1 MIHIGFGSIGLDLGL
16 LLLLVSAIA
25 FILDAIFVLIGE
37 RFNDWEIFS
46 EYSFI
51 VACSTSLIS
60 FFYFS
65 LSIVNADYNFVYVSS
80 LVNNQMDF
88 FMRLSVIWS
97 GQAGSYFF
105 WTFLAVLTYIVFR
118 SLFRNYA
125 HEPMFW
131 RSFLLISINIIVL
144 TVLTVFSEPFEL
156 NTVPMTNGVGLNPL
170 LMNMWNF
177 IHPPI
182 IFIGYVLCLLPM
194 VIAIVR
200 ISLFEKGKVVNFE
213 GKDKLDNLFEFS
225 VSLAWLVLTSGII
238 IGGYW
243 AFITLGWGGFW
254 AWDPIETAS
263 LVPWLFLTLYYHG
276 KSFQRKSEFLG
287 NYVISMTYIG
297 ALFATYLTRSG
308 VVSSVHAFSA
318 EGRLE
323 QLLSIIIPKNSFI
336 MAIILRF
343 IPNETNLILFTF
355 TAILFSIPIVLGIKN
370 RELMRLPI
378 KLSKSDFQRSK
389 SRSTALKVSYITFL
403 VGTYVMILG
412 LLTPIIYD
420 IIGYIIKFSPDGFD
434 NALTIDQSYYNTIL
448 TFFGL
453 ILLITQFFCT
463 FFPRVSFRRKVQLL
477 AGGISAG
484 IIFSI
489 GGIFY
494 RSGDLTRIFG
504 QGNPI
509 LSFLNDFWT
518 TSDKANLVIPLVLLG
533 LIGLIIEFVNISLKE
548 EKNIVRKTSQVMLH
562 ISILMIILG
571 AILSSNMTI
580 THEMQVQE
588 GGIYDIPGS
597 SIRIE
602 IMDMK
607 KTIPESGQH
616 SVEYDTIILILSGS
630 KPIKFSVSRLSYDL
644 VNRQDPEVT
653 IINQFLHS
661 IYIVTT
667 QTYENVFTGA
677 FSASD
682 LQIRI
687 IPFIN
692 ILWIGCI
699 LIHFAI
705 LPLTIGRFAV
715 LRSSLQ
721 KMEQFH
727 EEKATTHSSEIVE
740 S

>member
-1 MIHIGFGSIGLDLGL
+1 MIFIGFDSFGLDLGL
-16 LLLLVSAIA
+16 LLLLISIIA
-25 FILDAIFVLIGE
+25 FILDATFILLGE
-37 RFNDWEIFS
+37 RFDDWELFS

-51 VACSTSLIS
+51 AASSASLIA

-88 FMRLSVIWS
+88 FMKLSVIWS

-144 TVLTVFSEPFEL
+144 TILTVFSEPFEL

-194 VIAIVR
+194 VISIVR
-200 ISLFEKGKVVNFE
+200 ISLFEKGKSVNFE
-213 GKDKLDNLFEFS
+213 GKDKLDNLFEFT

-276 KSFQRKSEFLG
+276 KPFQRKSEFLG

-318 EGRLE
+318 EGRIE
-323 QLLSIIIPKNSFI
+323 QLLSIIIPEDSFI

-343 IPNETNLILFTF
+343 IPNETNLILFIF
-355 TAILFSIPIVLGIKN
+355 TTILFLIPLVLGIKN
-370 RELMRLPI
+370 RELMKLPI
-378 KLSKSDFQRSK
+378 KLSKSDFQKSK
-389 SRSTALKVSYITFL
+389 SRNTALKISYITFL
-403 VGTYVMILG
+403 AGTYVMLLG
-412 LLTPIIYD
+412 LLTPVIYD
-420 IIGYIIKFSPDGFD
+420 IIGYLITFSPEGFN
-434 NALTIDQSYYNTIL
+434 NALTIDQGYYNTIL
-448 TFFGL
+448 TFFGG

-463 FFPRVSFRRKVQLL
+463 FYPRVTFRRKIQLL

-494 RSGDLTRIFG
+494 RSGELTNIFG
-504 QGNPI
+504 QSNPI
-509 LSFLNDFWT
+509 LSFLDDFWT
-518 TSDKANLVIPLVLLG
+518 TSDKANLVLPLILLG

-548 EKNIVRKTSQVMLH
+548 EKNIVRKSSQVMLH
-562 ISILMIILG
+562 ISILVIILG
-571 AILSSNMTI
+571 AILSANMTI
-580 THEMQVQE
+580 TQELRQVQE

-597 SIRIE
+597 SLRIE

-607 KTIPESGQH
+607 KTVPESGQH
-616 SVEYDTIILILSGS
+616 SVEYDTTFMLISGNN
-630 KPIKFSVSRLSYDL
+630 PIKISVSRLSFDL
-644 VNRQDPEVT
+644 VNREDPEVT

-667 QTYENVFTGA
+667 QTYENVITGA

-692 ILWIGCI
+692 ILWFGCI

-705 LPLTIGRFAV
+705 IPLTIGRFAI
-715 LRSSLQ
+715 LKSSLK
-721 KMEQFH
+721 KMEQFQ
-727 EEKATTHSSEIVE
+727 EEKAIGHSAEV
-740 S
+740 